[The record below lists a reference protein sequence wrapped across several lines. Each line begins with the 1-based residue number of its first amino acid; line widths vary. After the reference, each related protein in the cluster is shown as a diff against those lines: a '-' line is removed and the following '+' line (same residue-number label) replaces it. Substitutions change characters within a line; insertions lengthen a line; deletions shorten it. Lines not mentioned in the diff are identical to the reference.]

1 MQYELLIALFGFAF
15 ASSARPGP
23 NNMMLMSS
31 GLTYGFKRTIPHM
44 LGVRLGHA
52 AMLICIGLGLG
63 QAFEAVPQ
71 LYTALKV
78 AGASYMLYLAYK
90 IATSGPIK
98 AKEGT
103 AKPFS
108 FLQAAA
114 FQWVNPK
121 AVIMAIT
128 AVSLYTT
135 HENYTAQVLL
145 VGLVFCLVNLPSVSI
160 WAFFGTALRQFL
172 KDAKKVR
179 IFNICM
185 AGLLVLSLIPM
196 LV

>member
-1 MQYELLIALFGFAF
+1 MQYELLLALVGFAF
-15 ASSARPGP
+15 ASSASPGP

-44 LGVRLGHA
+44 LGVSLGHA